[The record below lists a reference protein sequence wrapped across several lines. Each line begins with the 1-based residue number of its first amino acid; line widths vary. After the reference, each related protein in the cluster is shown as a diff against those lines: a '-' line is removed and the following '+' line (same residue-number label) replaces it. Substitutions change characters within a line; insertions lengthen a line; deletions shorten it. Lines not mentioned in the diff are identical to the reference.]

1 MDKLAPW
8 LSRSLQKVLDEAG
21 TERLH
26 HALLVDTRPGWGAEH
41 FVAAWVAT
49 LVGIED
55 DPRELAHPDVLWI
68 KPDGPVLKIDQ
79 MRDLI
84 DFVGHSVQVAQ
95 RKVVVVESIETANI
109 AASNAILK
117 SLEEPPP
124 NTHLILLTHAID
136 LLMPTVRSRCQRISH
151 EYGTQS
157 ECHGWLVEQGMNS
170 EDIEKLAVEFGNTP
184 YSILEAG
191 EQKLESLRA
200 RLLSTWRASERTLQL
215 ASDLKN
221 EEIDGLLVRWMR
233 IAERFAQRGTN
244 PRVHLFWDDLIA
256 ARRAFKEVATLNK
269 QLQIER
275 LLIKWSELAR

>member
-1 MDKLAPW
+1 MDPLAPW
-8 LSRSLQKVLDEAG
+8 LSRSLEKVLDPAG

-26 HALLVDTRPGWGAEH
+26 HALLVDTKPGWGAEH
-41 FVAAWVAT
+41 FVAAWVAA
-49 LVGIED
+49 LLGIES
-55 DPRELAHPDVLWI
+55 DPREVAHPDIHWI
-68 KPDGPVLKIDQ
+68 RPDGPVLKIDQ

-84 DFVGHSVQVAQ
+84 EFVGHTVQVSE
-95 RKVVVVESIETANI
+95 RKIVVVESIETANI

-124 NTHLILLTHAID
+124 NTHLFLITHAID
-136 LLMPTVRSRCQRISH
+136 LLLPTIRSRCQRISH
-151 EYGTQS
+151 EYGSQS
-157 ECHGWLVEQGMNS
+157 ECQDWLVNQGMNL
-170 EDIEKLAVEFGNTP
+170 EDVEKFTVEFGHSP

-191 EQKLESLRA
+191 EQELESLRA
-200 RLLSTWRASERTLQL
+200 RLLSTWRESERTVQL
-215 ASDLKN
+215 ASELKN

-244 PRVHLFWDDLIA
+244 PRIHLFWDDLIA

-275 LLIKWSELAR
+275 LLIKWSELAG